1 MPPRITRFVLLLTLV
16 SVIGLAGAQE
26 TRKAK
31 SEVKPAYP
39 ELGRRMNLTT
49 TVKVQVEISPA
60 GTVTSAKAIGGHPVF
75 IESAVEAARKWR
87 FEPAQES
94 NSQVI
99 EFKFVNPQTAQ

>member
-1 MPPRITRFVLLLTLV
+1 MFPRISRFVLLLTVV
-16 SVIGLAGAQE
+16 SAIGLAGAQD

-31 SEVKPAYP
+31 SEVKPAFP
-39 ELGRRMNLTT
+39 EIGRKMNLTT

-75 IESAVEAARKWR
+75 LESAVDAARKWR
-87 FEPAQES
+87 FEPAQEAS
-94 NSQVI
+94 TQVL